1 MLKNGLFCG
10 IPEDSYDDALK
21 YLRASRHSFMRG
33 EIIQHIGSEFR
44 CAGLVLE
51 GVIECSYI
59 DSDFN
64 KYNMNHIAAG
74 SLFGESVCCAEVDES
89 PMQISAVTDCVIMFL
104 DFRVLYDPDL
114 KYEHRMTIAVNL
126 IRIISNKVNH
136 LVCTLHTMVPAG
148 TVPLTIIVRIL
159 LLRLSRQM
167 KYIHL

>member
-21 YLRASRHSFMRG
+21 YLRASRHSFMKG

-64 KYNMNHIAAG
+64 KYNIITQSVTAEICIGLSSTSAQQTDSPNKFPAA
-74 SLFGESVCCAEVDES
+74 
-89 PMQISAVTDCVIMFL
+89 I
-104 DFRVLYDPDL
+104 
-114 KYEHRMTIAVNL
+114 
-126 IRIISNKVNH
+126 
-136 LVCTLHTMVPAG
+136 
-148 TVPLTIIVRIL
+148 
-159 LLRLSRQM
+159 
-167 KYIHL
+167 